1 MIPAQ
6 QEEDSMKIR
15 LLGGALV
22 LSALAFASVAR
33 AADGPE
39 ALDAAWVKAMKAQ
52 DAKAVAALYA
62 SDAVMWLPNAPEARG
77 AKAILDAYTGLLGT
91 YTVTDVSLSDG
102 HYETVQ
108 NIGVASG
115 HFMMTLQPKA
125 GGAPTIMG
133 GRYSSVAKKVDGQW
147 HYVVDHASVEP
158 PPAPPAAK

>member
-1 MIPAQ
+1 
-6 QEEDSMKIR
+6 MKIR
-15 LLGGALV
+15 FLGGALV
-22 LSALAFASVAR
+22 LSALAFVSVAL

-62 SDAVMWLPNAPEARG
+62 PDAVLWLPNAPEARG
-77 AKAILDAYTGLLGT
+77 AKAIQDAYAGLLGT
-91 YTVTDVSLSDG
+91 YTVTDVSLTDG

-115 HFMMTLQPKA
+115 HFMMTLTPKA
-125 GGAPTIMG
+125 GGVQTIMG

-158 PPAPPAAK
+158 PPAAKPAATK

>member
-1 MIPAQ
+1 
-6 QEEDSMKIR
+6 MKIR

-22 LSALAFASVAR
+22 VSALAFGSIAL

-39 ALDAAWVKAMKAQ
+39 GLDAAWVKAMKAQ
-52 DAKAVAALYA
+52 DANAAVALYA
-62 SDAVMWLPNAPEARG
+62 PDAVLWLPGAPEARG
-77 AKAILDAYTGLLGT
+77 TKAIQDAYAGLLGT
-91 YTVTDVSLSDG
+91 YTVTDVSISDT

-133 GRYSSVAKKVDGQW
+133 GRFSSVAKKVDGKW
-147 HYVVDHASVEP
+147 RYVVDHASAEP
-158 PPAPPAAK
+158 PPAAKPAATK

>member
-1 MIPAQ
+1 
-6 QEEDSMKIR
+6 MKIR
-15 LLGGALV
+15 FVAGALV
-22 LSALAFASVAR
+22 VSVLGAASMALAQGGA
-33 AADGPE
+33 E

-52 DAKAVAALYA
+52 DANAVAALYA
-62 SDAVMWLPNAPEARG
+62 PDAVLWMPGAPEARG
-77 AKAILDAYTGLLGT
+77 AKAIHDEYAGLLGT
-91 YTVTDVSLSDG
+91 YTVTDVSLTDG

-158 PPAPPAAK
+158 PPAPAAGAPKP

>member
-1 MIPAQ
+1 
-6 QEEDSMKIR
+6 MKTR
-15 LLGGALV
+15 FLAGALV
-22 LSALAFASVAR
+22 LSALGVASVVL

-52 DAKAVAALYA
+52 DANAVAALYA
-62 SDAVMWLPNAPEARG
+62 SDAVLWLPNAPEARG
-77 AKAILDAYTGLLGT
+77 AKAIHDAYAGLLGT
-91 YTVTDVSLSDG
+91 YAVTDVSLTEG

-115 HFMMTLQPKA
+115 HFMMVLTPKA
-125 GGAPTIMG
+125 GGPQTIMG

-158 PPAPPAAK
+158 PPAPASAK

>member
-1 MIPAQ
+1 MR
-6 QEEDSMKIR
+6 IR
-15 LLGGALV
+15 FSAGALI
-22 LSALAFASVAR
+22 LSALGFASAVF

-52 DAKAVAALYA
+52 DANAVAALYA
-62 SDAVMWLPNAPEARG
+62 PDAVLWMPGAPEARG
-77 AKAILDAYTGLLGT
+77 AKAIHDEYAGLLGT
-91 YTVTDVSLSDG
+91 YTVTDVSLTDG

-133 GRYSSVAKKVDGQW
+133 GRYSSVAKKIDGQW
-147 HYVVDHASVEP
+147 RYVVDHASVEP
-158 PPAPPAAK
+158 PPAAKPAATK